1 LSLRDEYG
9 ELGGDFMIKMLGKY
23 RKSEKNFG
31 DLRAGGVRKLVRKRD
46 CRGVGKKLEEV
57 RKAKRKSE
65 R

>member
-1 LSLRDEYG
+1 
-9 ELGGDFMIKMLGKY
+9 MIKMLGKY